1 RSQPSSATAA
11 TIARAT
17 RAEMLASSAPLVLAC
32 VFVAALAQLS
42 TSAVARAAQPAAG
55 SNGILA
61 AADAGAR
68 VVVGRTGEPRKLD
81 VHGSIVNVRVGQVL
95 AGNVEAGESL
105 SIVWEELSSSRPSR
119 FEKGGRILVCLEPL
133 PGSSIWRKRLPTP
146 AERSGVMAVAGG
158 GDAFVRDPAAPV
170 VYALGHYLALG
181 IEARGQAPGLAYLVD
196 LVATADEGLAAEA
209 LAKLAAHDDLGS
221 RLADGSQKV
230 LVSSAAV
237 AGRPERLRL
246 GVLNLAGQR
255 RLVAA
260 RAELVALTL
269 GGPPVDAA
277 AWMALGEIDGGLESG
292 RDRALLES
300 DRADMRRVGVRF
312 LEGANVR
319 LRLAAVAREDASPL
333 VRSAAVARLVE
344 DFGVAAIDDVL
355 PSLADPD
362 DGVRTAAAAK
372 IGSLGAPVVPRLV
385 AIIDDGS
392 ARARDGA
399 VVALSFAG
407 PDGTVALQRI
417 AADHPDERTRKLAG
431 LALGRFPGHEHN

>member
-1 RSQPSSATAA
+1 MRSRSASAKPATPETTAA
-11 TIARAT
+11 
-17 RAEMLASSAPLVLAC
+17 LASSATLAVACGLVAT
-32 VFVAALAQLS
+32 LAQLS
-42 TSAVARAAQPAAG
+42 ASPVHAAQPAAG

-81 VHGSIVNVRVGQVL
+81 VHGSVVNVRVEQVL
-95 AGNVEAGESL
+95 AGKVQGGESL
-105 SIVWEELSSSRPSR
+105 SIAWEELSSARPPR
-119 FEKGGRILVCLEPL
+119 FEKDGRILVCLEPL

-146 AERSGVMAVAGG
+146 AERTGVLAVAGS

-170 VYALGHYLALG
+170 VYALGYYLAMG

-196 LVATADEGLAAEA
+196 LVATADAGLAAEA
-209 LAKLAAHDDLGS
+209 LAKLAAHDDLGI

-230 LVSSAAV
+230 LVSSAAA

-260 RAELVALTL
+260 RAELVALTVS
-269 GGPPVDAA
+269 GPPVDAA
-277 AWMALGEIDGGLESG
+277 AWIALGEIDGGLEPG
-292 RDRALLES
+292 KARALIES
-300 DRADMRRVGVRF
+300 DRADMRLVGVRF
-312 LEGANVR
+312 FEGVNAT
-319 LRLAAVAREDASPL
+319 LRLTAVAREDASPL
-333 VRSAAVARLVE
+333 VRSAAVARLVD

-362 DGVRTAAAAK
+362 DGARTAAAVK

-385 AIIDDGS
+385 AIVDDGS
-392 ARARDGA
+392 VRARDGA

-417 AADHPDERTRKLAG
+417 ADDHPDERTRKLAG